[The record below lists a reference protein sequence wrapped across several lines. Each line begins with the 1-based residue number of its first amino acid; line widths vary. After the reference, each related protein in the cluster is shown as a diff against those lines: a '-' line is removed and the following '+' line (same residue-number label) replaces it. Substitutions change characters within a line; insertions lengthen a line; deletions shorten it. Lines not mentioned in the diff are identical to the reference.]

1 MSRTEI
7 KEEVLN
13 KLDEVLDNTRVA
25 ELLGKKREEEKK
37 SNTILWVFAVIGAIA
52 AVAGIAYA
60 VYRHMQPDYLDDFDD
75 DFADDFDDD
84 LFEDEDD
91 EEESAKETAD
101 NQ

>member
-1 MSRTEI
+1 MSRTDI

-25 ELLGKKREEEKK
+25 ELLGKKKEEEKK
-37 SNTILWVFAVIGAIA
+37 SNTILWVFAIIGAIA

-75 DFADDFDDD
+75 DFDDDFADD
-84 LFEDEDD
+84 LFEDEED
-91 EEESAKETAD
+91 EEEPAKETAD

>member
-1 MSRTEI
+1 MSRTDI

-25 ELLGKKREEEKK
+25 ELLGKKKEEEKK
-37 SNTILWVFAVIGAIA
+37 SNTILWVFAIIGAIA

-75 DFADDFDDD
+75 DFDDD
-84 LFEDEDD
+84 LFEDEED
-91 EEESAKETAD
+91 EEEPAKETAD